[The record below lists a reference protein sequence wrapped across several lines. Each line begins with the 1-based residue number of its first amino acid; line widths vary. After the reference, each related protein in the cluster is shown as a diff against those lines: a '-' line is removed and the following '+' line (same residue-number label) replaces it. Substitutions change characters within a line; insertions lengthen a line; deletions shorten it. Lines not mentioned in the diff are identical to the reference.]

1 MPETGR
7 CHVFWR
13 RLELGLMMSSHSHG
27 CPRCGNRRVER
38 LCRKGLFIKIY
49 CFVLNVRPYFCDD
62 CGHRLFKRQKGAGQV
77 NFSNIPAITS
87 GCMNIN
93 NIWCDVRNMVLDS
106 IPARNITIRIVTM
119 PLNPPRVLV
128 LRVHALEIFISGA
141 AITLGLFVWLSNE
154 GFKFRR

>member
-1 MPETGR
+1 
-7 CHVFWR
+7 
-13 RLELGLMMSSHSHG
+13 MSDLISAMTVAIG
-27 CPRCGNRRVER
+27 CLNDNR
-38 LCRKGLFIKIY
+38 
-49 CFVLNVRPYFCDD
+49 
-62 CGHRLFKRQKGAGQV
+62 GAGQV

-93 NIWCDVRNMVLDS
+93 NTWCDVRNMVLDS